1 MPEYAE
7 VVTFTEQ
14 LQSFVGGL
22 IVEARGTKSDRA
34 LEFSG
39 KRRAVRITAVSNRGK
54 YIIAHLSNNE
64 LLIIHLGMTGRL
76 STNPGDKHLRL
87 KLKFKDG
94 RVLYF
99 YDPRGFGRF
108 YLSYELPKLDYIDPG
123 ERDYYPSLALKI
135 THKSRVIYD
144 LLLDQKVAFGVGAYL
159 AQESLLKAGVH
170 PLSRELTPEQAREVC
185 KALKEVIKQAIKHKG
200 ATMRDYRSLTG
211 EKGRMQ
217 EYFKVYGRARLPCKI
232 CNSTIIKDKYRS
244 RSYAYCPSCQ
254 SIA

>member
-7 VVTFTEQ
+7 VVTITEQ

-22 IVEARGTKSDRA
+22 IVEARSTKSDRA
-34 LEFSG
+34 LEFG
-39 KRRAVRITAVSNRGK
+39 DKHKAVRVTSVSNRGK
-54 YIIAHLSNNE
+54 YIITHLSNNE

-76 STNPGDKHLRL
+76 STNPGEKHLRL
-87 KLKFKDG
+87 ELNFKDG
-94 RVLYF
+94 RALYF

-108 YLSYELPKLDYIDPG
+108 YLSNELPKPDYIDPT

-135 THKSRVIYD
+135 TDKNRVIYD

-159 AQESLLKAGVH
+159 AQESLLKARIH
-170 PLSRELTPEQAREVC
+170 PLSRELSSEQAREVC
-185 KALKEVIKQAIKHKG
+185 KALKVVIKQAIKHKG

-217 EYFKVYGRARLPCKI
+217 NYFKVYGQTGLPCKI
-232 CNSTIIKDKYRS
+232 CNSTIIKEKYRS

-254 SIA
+254 SIT